1 LDDRKEWPLS
11 SRQEHTVNAIH
22 VRRHIDSDL
31 VNAVPEL
38 REFMGQEAEIIVRA
52 DERLED
58 EEPLETLET
67 FLGDALHRP
76 PPSPEEM
83 EEIRAA
89 AEHDPALA
97 AALWLSEHGG
107 LDVDAI
113 LEMRN
118 AK

>member
-1 LDDRKEWPLS
+1 M
-11 SRQEHTVNAIH
+11 NAIH

-31 VNAVPEL
+31 LHIPEL
-38 REFMGQEAEIIVRA
+38 REMMGQDVEITITPQPA
-52 DERLED
+52 NE
-58 EEPLETLET
+58 EEPIETLET

-76 PPSPEEM
+76 PPTPEEM

>member
-1 LDDRKEWPLS
+1 M
-11 SRQEHTVNAIH
+11 NAIH

-31 VNAVPEL
+31 LHIPEL
-38 REFMGQEAEIIVRA
+38 REMMGQDVEITITPRVA
-52 DERLED
+52 NG
-58 EEPLETLET
+58 EEPIETLET
-67 FLGDALHRP
+67 FLGDSAHLP
-76 PPSPEEM
+76 PPGPEEM
-83 EEIRAA
+83 AEIRAA

-118 AK
+118 AE

>member
-1 LDDRKEWPLS
+1 M
-11 SRQEHTVNAIH
+11 NAIH
-22 VRRHIDSDL
+22 VRKHIDSDL
-31 VNAVPEL
+31 VNLIPEL
-38 REFMGQEAEIIVRA
+38 REFMGQDAEIIVRG
-52 DERLED
+52 DDRQED

-76 PPSPEEM
+76 PPTPEEM

>member
-1 LDDRKEWPLS
+1 VAGFLL
-11 SRQEHTVNAIH
+11 QERMMKAIH
-22 VRRHIDSDL
+22 VRKHIDSGL
-31 VNAVPEL
+31 VDAIPEL
-38 REFMGQEAEIIVRA
+38 SGVYGQDVDIFIVPQVTGEASSV
-52 DERLED
+52 
-58 EEPLETLET
+58 ETLET
-67 FLGDALHRP
+67 FLGDSLHRP

-118 AK
+118 AERDPR